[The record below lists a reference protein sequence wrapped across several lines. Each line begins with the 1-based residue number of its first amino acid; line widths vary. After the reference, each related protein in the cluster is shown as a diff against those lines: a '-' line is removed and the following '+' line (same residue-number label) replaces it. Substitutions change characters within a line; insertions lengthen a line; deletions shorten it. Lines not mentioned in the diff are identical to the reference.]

1 MTLLLVL
8 GGILALAGTLAFIF
22 RESLERDRLCKY
34 IHENC
39 PLLELASNQIEG
51 PAKKYCPDNH
61 VVNANLAEAKSVHSR
76 LKSLSHSELQLKELG
91 ELRILKGELS
101 DALNLLSAARLL
113 VQKSIPED
121 SVEE

>member
-8 GGILALAGTLAFIF
+8 GGILALASTLAFIF

-51 PAKKYCPDNH
+51 LAKKYCPDNH
-61 VVNANLAEAKSVHSR
+61 VVNANLAEAKSVHVR
-76 LKSLSHSELQLKELG
+76 LKGLSHAQLQVKELS
-91 ELRILKGELS
+91 ELRILKDELV
-101 DALNLLSAARLL
+101 DALKLLNAARLL

-121 SVEE
+121 KQEE